1 MAEAQANS
9 TQEEC
14 DLEVEEDLFHLK
26 FNLPMSDSEL
36 QDYSQYSQEYDDSG
50 FSMQNADGNL
60 ENTQDAGD
68 DLENTEN
75 AGDDSENNENV
86 VEDLEIWKN
95 AGKDV
100 DETQC
105 PEGDEIL
112 KSQRDQRSE
121 KRRKTAQL
129 SKNKVKDAY
138 ATLTEKQKRKAE
150 NDPVK
155 RPQAKSKRKDA
166 NAVWYFYEPFT

>member
-9 TQEEC
+9 TQEEY
-14 DLEVEEDLFHLK
+14 DLEAEEELFNLK
-26 FNLPMSDSEL
+26 LNLPMSNSEL
-36 QDYSQYSQEYDDSG
+36 QDYSQYSQELDDSDS
-50 FSMQNADGNL
+50 FMQNAGKGL

-75 AGDDSENNENV
+75 AGDDLENNENV
-86 VEDLEIWKN
+86 GEGFKNGKN

-112 KSQRDQRSE
+112 KSQGDQSGI
-121 KRRKTAQL
+121 
-129 SKNKVKDAY
+129 
-138 ATLTEKQKRKAE
+138 
-150 NDPVK
+150 
-155 RPQAKSKRKDA
+155 RPILKGALFKK
-166 NAVWYFYEPFT
+166 